1 MDHETQVLIEYRDF
15 VRRLYRR
22 VGRGMDKATLISRLL
37 SEVEL
42 LSRSL
47 PEAEQDIRLGNAVFL
62 LQAYLNE
69 ADISLTSVMQA
80 NKKRLLARYPTGY
93 LPGSALLN
101 LDFEKPAKL

>member
-1 MDHETQVLIEYRDF
+1 MDHETQVLLEYRDF
-15 VRRLYRR
+15 VKRLYRR
-22 VGRGMDKATLISRLL
+22 VGRGLDKPTLISKMI

-47 PEAEQDIRLGNAVFL
+47 PESEKDARLGNLVFL

-69 ADISLTSVMQA
+69 ADISLTTVMQA